1 MIINTKHVDVTK
13 DNFLIVA
20 AKYYNNPQCTSTEEF
35 YEDLNRI
42 KYIKRLV
49 NRYCKN
55 GHLSHNLIMN
65 HIVVF
70 YNVFGIEIATK
81 LFAVKMEYK
90 YWPVIKPFLVYL
102 NYIVPEDLVGIE
114 MDHNVVKR
122 LREI

>member
-1 MIINTKHVDVTK
+1 
-13 DNFLIVA
+13 
-20 AKYYNNPQCTSTEEF
+20 
-35 YEDLNRI
+35 
-42 KYIKRLV
+42 
-49 NRYCKN
+49 
-55 GHLSHNLIMN
+55 
-65 HIVVF
+65 
-70 YNVFGIEIATK
+70 VFGIEIATK